1 LAHFVSENRRPLFRK
16 NTQKGGSAM
25 NVMLTV
31 ALMAACMVNVA
42 CLFGHL

>member
-1 LAHFVSENRRPLFRK
+1 MHA
-16 NTQKGGSAM
+16 
-25 NVMLTV
+25 MLTV

>member
-1 LAHFVSENRRPLFRK
+1 
-16 NTQKGGSAM
+16 M
-25 NVMLTV
+25 DVMLTV